1 LVNLALI
8 AVCAALSIVF
18 DSFAAQLV
26 LRLLMGFGAAA
37 VATISATLVGDY
49 FEGATRDRALSWTG
63 IAPMLGSVFGLFVG
77 GLIAQQWGWQWTN
90 AMLLLAVPLWLGALL
105 YLPEPELPV
114 QLNDGKAVDASLPA
128 GFRYF
133 LGIAALTTVISVVG
147 GYQLPLLMAAN
158 GIDSASFSGGVLAMS
173 SILAAV
179 AAALYP
185 RLRRRAGPTGVF
197 VWIMAGNGIVYALL
211 SLGGD
216 KLWFGGIAPLAG
228 LAGGL
233 LYPFC
238 TGWAIERSS
247 AEARPRAVGLVM
259 SAIFIGSILC
269 PFLGEIIRTAY
280 GAHATFATAA

>member
-1 LVNLALI
+1 MLSTPSQASSPALPGTVLLRMGLLASGYALMLLVSVGLMPSIPAMVEHFGSVALAQVILIGPAFLKIVGGPAAAWLMRRYGRRKPLLVNLALI

-37 VATISATLVGDY
+37 VATISTTLVGDY

-158 GIDSASFSGGVLAMS
+158 GIDSASF
-173 SILAAV
+173 
-179 AAALYP
+179 
-185 RLRRRAGPTGVF
+185 
-197 VWIMAGNGIVYALL
+197 
-211 SLGGD
+211 
-216 KLWFGGIAPLAG
+216 
-228 LAGGL
+228 
-233 LYPFC
+233 
-238 TGWAIERSS
+238 
-247 AEARPRAVGLVM
+247 
-259 SAIFIGSILC
+259 
-269 PFLGEIIRTAY
+269 
-280 GAHATFATAA
+280 